1 MAARIH
7 SLALAWVGRA
17 QELRAELARL
27 EAEHFEIEFR
37 IENLH
42 RQLEG
47 AEAAVAR
54 MRSASPWSEGV
65 G

>member
-7 SLALAWVGRA
+7 SLALSWIGRA
-17 QELRAELARL
+17 EQLRAELARL
-27 EAEHFEIEFR
+27 EAEQCEIEFR

-54 MRSASPWSEGV
+54 MRSTSAWAEEV